1 VTALDKITQSS
12 CWCAEPG
19 RTEDEMYQCPAG
31 DAGEDCLAH
40 DYLATG
46 GDLPLRGYGRY
57 PMPYLADFRDAVEA
71 ARKGGAR

>member
-1 VTALDKITQSS
+1 MSA

-40 DYLATG
+40 DLLATG
-46 GDLPLRGYGRY
+46 GTLFRGADRFPLPDLSELAEARRGILGGGR
-57 PMPYLADFRDAVEA
+57 D
-71 ARKGGAR
+71 